1 VRDGTIESISTL
13 GHGGQ
18 ILHIIPA
25 GRTVVAMTGH
35 DWLGGPGTAAAVLH
49 HLYDRDRAR

>member
-1 VRDGTIESISTL
+1 MRDGTIESISTL